1 MGFAAEFV
9 SGPGGVVSG
18 WAHCSCAQHDPAC
31 QAPRVRGMQVVDFQ
45 WHAGDPYT
53 MVSVSE
59 SGEGGTLQVWRISDM
74 IWRPIDEVLAE
85 LEQHRWE
92 LLWPVVTLLEHLH
105 TAVVPCIMCL
115 ILEGR

>member
-1 MGFAAEFV
+1 M
-9 SGPGGVVSG
+9 
-18 WAHCSCAQHDPAC
+18 
-31 QAPRVRGMQVVDFQ
+31 VDFQ

-85 LEQHRWE
+85 LEQHRWDS
-92 LLWPVVTLLEHLH
+92 
-105 TAVVPCIMCL
+105 
-115 ILEGR
+115 

>member
-1 MGFAAEFV
+1 M
-9 SGPGGVVSG
+9 
-18 WAHCSCAQHDPAC
+18 
-31 QAPRVRGMQVVDFQ
+31 VDFQ
-45 WHAGDPYT
+45 WHGGDPYT

-92 LLWPVVTLLEHLH
+92 SVPLHLPI
-105 TAVVPCIMCL
+105 TQCIL
-115 ILEGR
+115 Y